1 MTTSDPGNVLPTAV
15 TEAGPSAAY
24 REVEQL
30 LRGAGWTDCGAGD
43 WAFALASPDGALAA
57 RISPF
62 DPVGPYTARLY
73 ERAAGTGLVPR
84 MLLHHRLAG
93 GADLLVMEQL
103 LSVGESDAHA
113 FLAAFSRAEGELGAL
128 ASVVQAIH
136 AEARRELYWCGP
148 LDTNPS
154 NIMRRPAGAGP
165 RTRAVLTDPFYADGP
180 NLYAMAEEDPDR
192 FVTTLP
198 AHERQHLTEIPLAC
212 SGPWPD
218 EAREGLR
225 ARLLSADQ
233 RAASRG

>member
-103 LSVGESDAHA
+103 LPVGESDAHA

-154 NIMRRPAGAGP
+154 NMMRRPAGAGP
-165 RTRAVLTDPFYADGP
+165 APERCSPIPSTPTARICTRWRRRIPTASSRPCPRTSVSTSPRSRWPAPVRGRTRPGKLC
-180 NLYAMAEEDPDR
+180 
-192 FVTTLP
+192 
-198 AHERQHLTEIPLAC
+198 AHDC
-212 SGPWPD
+212 
-218 EAREGLR
+218 
-225 ARLLSADQ
+225 
-233 RAASRG
+233 